1 MAVDRV
7 HIYYNGSIGHF
18 TDNKSLLILAPPRWK
33 SDGRPISGRKQV
45 PVYITTFLMKDK
57 KDVEVLERSI
67 QEVIKELKKRF
78 IR

>member
-7 HIYYNGSIGHF
+7 HIYYDGSIGHF

-33 SDGRPISGRKQV
+33 SDGRPIRERKQI
-45 PVYITTFLMKDK
+45 PVFVTSFTMANKE
-57 KDVEVLERSI
+57 DVKVFERSI
-67 QEVIKELKKRF
+67 QEVIKELKERF

>member
-7 HIYYNGSIGHF
+7 HIYYDGSIGHF

-33 SDGRPISGRKQV
+33 SDGLIRERKQV
-45 PVYITTFLMKDK
+45 PVFLTSFTIANKE
-57 KDVEVLERSI
+57 DVKVFERSM
-67 QEVIKELKKRF
+67 QEVIKELKERF